1 MRKALAVIATM
12 VGILAASTGVSAS
25 YNQDTLTIDP
35 SDMKLIWSDEFEGDA
50 LNTNNWTYEI
60 GNGNWGWGNNEQE
73 YYTSSTDNV
82 YVNNGT
88 LKISAR
94 KQSVGGKNYTSG
106 RIKTAGK
113 VEVGNGYVVAKIKLP
128 SAKGIWPA
136 FWMLGT
142 NGQTWPMCGE
152 IDIME
157 SINTNQ
163 FPYATMHWTTVAAP
177 TKDHYESKFPTA
189 YGFPNFDKTQWHTYG
204 VYRTDDKIRVF
215 YDNQLIGYY
224 TYVAGM
230 EELKDNYYMLLNVAV
245 GGNLTSNQ
253 LPATSALP
261 ATMEVDYV
269 RYYRDKTAQDIA
281 DEKEQ
286 AAKEEAAKKAAAAKA
301 EAAKKAA
308 AAKAEAEK
316 KAKAKPARATVKST
330 KNVKGRKVSLTI
342 KKIKDAKGYQI
353 RYCDNKRF
361 QGYIQ
366 KNTTKTKYTL
376 KRLEK
381 KSTCYVKVRAYK
393 VYKGKKIYGSW
404 SKVKRVK
411 IKK

>member
-215 YDNQLIGYY
+215 YDNQLIGSY

-230 EELKDNYYMLLNVAV
+230 EELKDN
-245 GGNLTSNQ
+245 
-253 LPATSALP
+253 
-261 ATMEVDYV
+261 
-269 RYYRDKTAQDIA
+269 
-281 DEKEQ
+281 
-286 AAKEEAAKKAAAAKA
+286 
-301 EAAKKAA
+301 
-308 AAKAEAEK
+308 
-316 KAKAKPARATVKST
+316 
-330 KNVKGRKVSLTI
+330 
-342 KKIKDAKGYQI
+342 
-353 RYCDNKRF
+353 
-361 QGYIQ
+361 
-366 KNTTKTKYTL
+366 
-376 KRLEK
+376 
-381 KSTCYVKVRAYK
+381 
-393 VYKGKKIYGSW
+393 
-404 SKVKRVK
+404 
-411 IKK
+411 